1 MYVRKAEFA
10 GSFYPAVKEDL
21 LKSIESSFSRV
32 KKIEP
37 GKSVMGI
44 ISPHAGYVYSGITAA
59 HGYSVIDTE
68 TETAI
73 ILAPSHKANFNC
85 GNFIAPAVYETPL
98 GNVNTED
105 SFIDYLK
112 GSSVFSEIRR
122 IDELEHSHEVQI
134 PFLQYVLK
142 EFTVFPVILGTNNI
156 ETLREIAEKLYEAV
170 SKSSKKISVIMSAD
184 LSHFHTYDKAEK
196 IDSLFIKCAESF
208 NEGELDNLLSSEKIE
223 SCGHASIVCGFI
235 LLKLMGA
242 KKLISLNYMNSGDR
256 TGDKSRVVGYYSAAV
271 V

>member
-10 GSFYPAVKEDL
+10 GSFYPGIKEDL

-32 KKIEP
+32 EKKEIN
-37 GKSVMGI
+37 KRVMGI

-73 ILAPSHKANFNC
+73 ILAPSHKAYFNC

-98 GNVNTED
+98 GNLNTED

-112 GSSVFSEIRR
+112 GSSLFSEIQR

-142 EFTVFPVILGTNNI
+142 DFTVFPVILGTNNMK
-156 ETLREIAEKLYEAV
+156 TLKEIADKLYEAV
-170 SKSSKKISVIMSAD
+170 SKTHKKITVVMSAD

-196 IDSLFIKCAESF
+196 IDSLFMQCAENF
-208 NEGELDNLLSSEKIE
+208 DECELDKQLSSEKIE

-242 KKLISLNYMNSGDR
+242 EKLISLNYMNSGDR

-271 V
+271 I

>member
-10 GSFYPAVKEDL
+10 GSFYPADKEHI
-21 LKSIESSFSRV
+21 LKSVENSFSRV
-32 KKIEP
+32 KKNEIN
-37 GKSVMGI
+37 KRVMGI
-44 ISPHAGYVYSGITAA
+44 IAPHAGYVYSGITAA
-59 HGYSVIDTE
+59 HGYSVIDKE

-85 GNFIAPAVYETPL
+85 GNFIAPATYETPL
-98 GNVNTED
+98 GNVETEN
-105 SFIDYLK
+105 SFTEHLK
-112 GSSVFSEIRR
+112 GCSAFSEIQR

-142 EFTVFPVILGTNNI
+142 DFTVFPVILGTNNMKI
-156 ETLREIAEKLYEAV
+156 LKEIAEKLYEAV
-170 SKSSKKISVIMSAD
+170 SITQKKTTVIMSAD

-208 NEGELDNLLSSEKIE
+208 DENELDKLLSSDRIE
-223 SCGHASIVCGFI
+223 SCGHASIICGFI

-242 KKLISLNYMNSGDR
+242 EKLISLNYMNSGDR
-256 TGDKSRVVGYYSAAV
+256 TGDKSRVVGYYSAAIV
-271 V
+271 